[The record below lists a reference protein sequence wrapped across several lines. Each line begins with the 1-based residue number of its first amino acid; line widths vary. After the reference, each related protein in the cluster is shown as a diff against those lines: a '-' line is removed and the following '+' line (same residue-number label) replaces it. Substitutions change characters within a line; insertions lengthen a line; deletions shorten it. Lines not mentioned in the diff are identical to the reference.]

1 VTKEP
6 SLILPLVAALHLLLF
21 LVACTPESSIPA
33 SQPAPAYPETA
44 RRLEEPLEA
53 LVPVATA
60 RPAERRPTLF
70 QSLMKPFIT
79 EALRARAERARNDPG
94 FAHRMDPALNSN
106 RVNFLLFGYGETHEP
121 PRTEREF
128 IGSYT
133 IVSYAFSADEIHL
146 VSLTHDIRAPELE
159 RHYRAQGE
167 QNPGPIKVDRAFN
180 IGGFDMMRE
189 TIENAS
195 GLAVDFQ
202 VAFEEAALA
211 AVTDQVFQGIT
222 VDVPTDFTVNPFY
235 LDGRKYPEGSFTRG
249 VQTLDGTRVLQFIK
263 TVPVEQVYDKSLEH
277 NARKHLVVKSM
288 MHTLAEKSDDVL
300 VWWRALHFLNHE
312 TGNGSVAYDF
322 DVKSLLV
329 NNINDIFGSLR
340 MALETEESPASAM
353 PEIEKTIYIVDPAS
367 GDGGVQWVRANA
379 HTNPI
384 TRQDMESGKYGD
396 LAMEVPYNGDPYA
409 KDLVTHYWADVRAIV
424 AERLH
429 QPPP

>member
-1 VTKEP
+1 
-6 SLILPLVAALHLLLF
+6 
-21 LVACTPESSIPA
+21 
-33 SQPAPAYPETA
+33 
-44 RRLEEPLEA
+44 
-53 LVPVATA
+53 
-60 RPAERRPTLF
+60 
-70 QSLMKPFIT
+70 
-79 EALRARAERARNDPG
+79 
-94 FAHRMDPALNSN
+94 MDPALNSN

-300 VWWRALHFLNHE
+300 FWWRALHFLNHE

-409 KDLVTHYWADVRAIV
+409 EDLVTHYWADVRAIV